1 MSRTALSTKFAL
13 AAITLVAVSANSTLA
28 CGGGGGYG
36 GGRSSSRFGIS
47 YNRNIGH
54 MATQAPRHGY
64 TTSGGNYHHTAPSY
78 HSAPVVHQPV
88 HVQPQYVQQLVQQPL
103 PQQVVQQQVVQ
114 QPVVQQDASL
124 PQFAPQQVAQPID
137 TVATPAS
144 IDPAAQSAQ
153 SAEDAALAAL
163 AAFGE

>member
-1 MSRTALSTKFAL
+1 MSRTAHSTKLAL
-13 AAITLVAVSANSTLA
+13 AALILVVVTASSSLA

-47 YNRNIGH
+47 YNRNVGH
-54 MATQAPRHGY
+54 MSTQAQRHGY
-64 TTSGGNYHHTAPSY
+64 NQSAGNYHHTAPSY

-88 HVQPQYVQQLVQQPL
+88 HVQPQYVQQPVQQPL

-144 IDPAAQSAQ
+144 IDPAAQSA
-153 SAEDAALAAL
+153 EDAALAAL